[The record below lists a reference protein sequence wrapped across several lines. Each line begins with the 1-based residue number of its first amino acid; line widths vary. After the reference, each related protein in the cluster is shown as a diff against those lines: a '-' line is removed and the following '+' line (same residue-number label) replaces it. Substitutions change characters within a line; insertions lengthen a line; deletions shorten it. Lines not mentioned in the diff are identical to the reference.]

1 MKKYDFLKA
10 IKKCGYNT
18 TTLSK
23 VLAKSQ
29 TAVYQS
35 LTNPNVQLSTL
46 QTIADAC
53 LGGNLAE
60 LLKLAE
66 ICSKDNSLDEIYNI
80 DYRKGLVMIPDK
92 SVDLVLTDPPYL
104 FVPGGGKNPRF
115 NLGKMA
121 SGSYLNEHM
130 SGFGEEQIEEL
141 LNALKP
147 KFKKTYN
154 AYFFCSELQLVFYLR
169 WAFEH
174 KLRYNV
180 LIWDRQNRMLLSQK
194 FFRSNIDYIVRIYGN
209 GQSLHEPIVSDGID
223 KMELYSKIKSMQQG
237 DETDH
242 ETEKPVQLLKDFI
255 NLSSNEG
262 DVVLDPFLGSG
273 STVVA
278 CLETQ
283 RHYIGFEINKQIYEM
298 AKNRI
303 ANNL

>member
-1 MKKYDFLKA
+1 MKYDF
-10 IKKCGYNT
+10 IKTIKVFGYNT
-18 TTLSK
+18 SSLAK
-23 VLAKSQ
+23 VLGKSQ

-35 LTNPNVQLSTL
+35 LSNPNVQLSTL
-46 QTIADAC
+46 QQIADIC
-53 LGGNLAE
+53 TQGNLVEFINVAE
-60 LLKLAE
+60 Q
-66 ICSKDNSLDEIYNI
+66 CQQKDWYDHIFNI
-80 DYRKGLVMIPDK
+80 DYKNGLNLVPNK
-92 SVDLVLTDPPYL
+92 SIDLVLTDPPYL

-121 SGSYLNEHM
+121 CGSYLNEHM

-194 FFRSNIDYIVRIYGN
+194 FFRSNIDYIVRIYGS
-209 GQSLHEPIVSDGID
+209 GQSLHEPTVSDGID
-223 KMELYSKIKSMQQG
+223 KIELYSKIKSMPQG
-237 DETDH
+237 DETEH

-262 DVVLDPFLGSG
+262 DVVLDPFIGSG

-278 CLETQ
+278 CLETK

-298 AKNRI
+298 AQARI
-303 ANNL
+303 DNGQ